1 MQEKKK
7 KKEKNHTTEHPI
19 HRIML
24 HLFTWPATIER
35 SHKYWKRQ
43 WLSHLH
49 ISKSTTI
56 LGINVFHYSKLFQ
69 LSDKI
74 GKYISTKL
82 YQNLKRQTQTEE
94 YVRVDFLR
102 EEIEKKIILD
112 IFVASASWK
121 LSAVDPLKMDINISY
136 LDRHI

>member
-1 MQEKKK
+1 M
-7 KKEKNHTTEHPI
+7 
-19 HRIML
+19 
-24 HLFTWPATIER
+24 
-35 SHKYWKRQ
+35 
-43 WLSHLH
+43 
-49 ISKSTTI
+49 
-56 LGINVFHYSKLFQ
+56 FHYSKLFQ